1 MQHSLRLQIQAQP
14 TDSTCGPTCL
24 QSVYSFYDDHVD
36 LSQVIEEV
44 GQLPNG
50 GTMAVQ
56 LACHALTRGY
66 EATIYTYNLL
76 LFDPTWFV
84 RHADNTSERREL
96 LAEKLSRQAEVK
108 GNFDERIGPATE
120 AYLKYLRLGGQL
132 RMEPLE
138 AELLIRSLSAN
149 VPVLSGLSATFLY
162 QEPRER
168 SHPPNPFGRSSIPD
182 DVGGEPAGHFVVL
195 SGYDPQSRQVLVSDP
210 LAKNPFSATSSYSMP
225 LANVAAAIL
234 LGIVTYDAN
243 LLMIQKLK

>member
-1 MQHSLRLQIQAQP
+1 MQHSLRLRIQAQP

-24 QSVYSFYDDHVD
+24 QSVYSFYDDDVE
-36 LSQVIEEV
+36 LSQVIDEV

-56 LACHALTRGY
+56 LACHALSRGY
-66 EATIYTYNLL
+66 AATIYTYNLL
-76 LFDPTWFV
+76 LFDPVWFV
-84 RHADNTSERREL
+84 PKADNAAEQREL
-96 LAEKLSRQAEVK
+96 LAMKLTLQAELK
-108 GNFDERIGPATE
+108 GDLDERISPATE
-120 AYLKYLRLGGQL
+120 AYLKYLRLGGVL

-138 AELLIRSLSAN
+138 EELLIRSLSAN

-168 SHPPNPFGRSSIPD
+168 SHPPNALGKSSIPD

-195 SGYDPQSRQVLVSDP
+195 SGYDPHSRQVMVNDP
-210 LAKNPFSATSSYSMP
+210 LGKNPFSATSSYSMP

-243 LLMIQKLK
+243 LLMIQKSK